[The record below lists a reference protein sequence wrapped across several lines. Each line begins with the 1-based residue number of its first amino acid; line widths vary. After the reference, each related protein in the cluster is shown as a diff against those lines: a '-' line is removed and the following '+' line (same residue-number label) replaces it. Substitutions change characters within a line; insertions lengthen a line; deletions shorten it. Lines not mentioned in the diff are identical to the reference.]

1 MYEKSNV
8 NVFIFRKINHYYLS
22 NFQISWADLEL
33 AYALDFTAML
43 GLTLNLDE
51 APKLRA
57 IKEMVYSHPKIATWI
72 AKRPQNNW
80 L

>member
-8 NVFIFRKINHYYLS
+8 NVFIFREIDHYYLS
-22 NFQISWADLEL
+22 NFQMSWADLEL

-43 GLTLNLDE
+43 GLTFNLDE

-57 IKEMVYSHPKIATWI
+57 IKEMVYSHPKITAWI
-72 AKRPQNNW
+72 AKRPRNN
-80 L
+80 